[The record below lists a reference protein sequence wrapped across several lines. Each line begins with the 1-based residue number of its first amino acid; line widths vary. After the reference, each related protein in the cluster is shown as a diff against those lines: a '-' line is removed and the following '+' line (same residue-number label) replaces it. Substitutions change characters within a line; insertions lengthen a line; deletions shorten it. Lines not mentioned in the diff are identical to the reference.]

1 MTVLSYFLLGV
12 VKIIDNIILTA
23 KSIFT
28 YQNKRAISSAL
39 VTISQILFYTVVKQ
53 VISDNSIVTVLV
65 VSIASGIGN
74 YLAFPIVDRFKQDD
88 KWYFYLTSSD
98 KEDVEQ
104 LCKYLV
110 DHNIKYMANLGLT
123 RKGNDTIN
131 VTVFSKTKDESRAV
145 EEYLK
150 TCGAKYLKEIMT

>member
-1 MTVLSYFLLGV
+1 MTVLTYVILGL
-12 VKIIDNIILTA
+12 VKIMDNIILTA

-28 YQNKRAISSAL
+28 YQNKRVVSSIL
-39 VTISQILFYTVVKQ
+39 VIISQVLFYTVVKQ
-53 VISDNSIVTVLV
+53 VISDNSIATVLI

-74 YLAFPIVDRFKQDD
+74 YLAFPVVDKFRQDD
-88 KWYFYLTSSD
+88 KWYYYLTSSD

-110 DHNIKYMANLGLT
+110 KHNIKYMANLGLT
-123 RKGNDTIN
+123 RKGDNTIN

-150 TCGAKYLKEIMT
+150 ISGVKYLKEIMK